1 MSQGR
6 LGYICIMRSN
16 TSVSGDA
23 ITTSACLSIESACS
37 RSKVSASSWL
47 WVTRLE
53 GTQML
58 PLVYVP
64 DVPDVTMNFFSLF
77 VGPLL

>member
-6 LGYICIMRSN
+6 LGYICIIRMN
-16 TSVSGDA
+16 TSVYGDA
-23 ITTSACLSIESACS
+23 MTTSACLSIDRACN
-37 RSKVSASSWL
+37 RSKVSASSSL
-47 WVTRLE
+47 NVTRVE

-58 PLVYVP
+58 PLVSVP
-64 DVPDVTMNFFSLF
+64 DITMNFFSLF